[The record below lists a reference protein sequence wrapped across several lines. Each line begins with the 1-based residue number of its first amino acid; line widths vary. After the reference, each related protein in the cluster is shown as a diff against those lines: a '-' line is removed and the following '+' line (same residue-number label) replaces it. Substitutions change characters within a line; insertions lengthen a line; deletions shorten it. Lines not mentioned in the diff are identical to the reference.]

1 MDQRLRTL
9 ERGED
14 EGLEVQ
20 AALLRARLRAGVL
33 DEERLQL
40 AALLGDPAARAVA
53 PHVSWPSR
61 SYDLARQL
69 ANLGWQTLA
78 RVALAWARAH
88 WGEDLRELDP
98 SLHALEAVLRAGAP
112 DRGVRETVNQH
123 HERWVQRHLDEGG
136 WIGHQSMIRYADT
149 ALALRAAAFAA
160 SGGSILR
167 QRGGLRGAV
176 SSQEAATVMFSSAI
190 ATSAVDDVLDG
201 TRAEVLPW
209 ALGLAEPR

>member
-20 AALLRARLRAGVL
+20 AALLRARLRAGVI
-33 DEERLQL
+33 DQERLQL
-40 AALLGDPAARAVA
+40 AALLGDPAARVVA
-53 PHVSWPSR
+53 PLVSWPSR

-69 ANLGWQTLA
+69 AGMGWQALA
-78 RVALAWARAH
+78 RAALAWARAN

-98 SLHALEAVLRAGAP
+98 SLREVEAVLAAGAP
-112 DRGVRETVNQH
+112 DDAVREAVNQH

-160 SGGSILR
+160 SSGSTPR
-167 QRGGLRGAV
+167 HRDGQRGAV
-176 SSQEAATVMFSSAI
+176 SSREAATVMFSSAV
-190 ATSAVDDVLDG
+190 ATSAVDDVIAQI
-201 TRAEVLPW
+201 RPEVLPW
-209 ALGLAEPR
+209 ALGLEGH